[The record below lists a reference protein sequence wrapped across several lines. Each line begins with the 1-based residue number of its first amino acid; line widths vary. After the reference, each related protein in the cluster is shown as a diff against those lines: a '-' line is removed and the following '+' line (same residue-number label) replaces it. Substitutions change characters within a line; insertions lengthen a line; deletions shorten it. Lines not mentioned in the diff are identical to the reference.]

1 MPATYTLINSNVL
14 TTTTAS
20 VEFTGIPSTFTDI
33 VLRYSP
39 RTVGT
44 GNTYNYQM
52 LQFNSSGGTA
62 YSNTRLYTDGGTP
75 TSDRRSNDDAM
86 YDWLINSNSSTS
98 NTFSSTEIYIPSYTA
113 SQSKP
118 ISLVSVLEGNTSSV
132 GDWFIFTQ
140 AHLWRNNAAITSLK
154 VQGGASFAA
163 GSSFYLYGIS
173 NA

>member
-1 MPATYTLINSNVL
+1 MATYTLISSNVL
-14 TTTTAS
+14 TSTTS
-20 VEFTGIPSTFTDI
+20 FVEFTGIPATYTDL
-33 VLRYSP
+33 VLKYSS

-44 GNTYNYQM
+44 GNTYSNQNM
-52 LQFNSSGGTA
+52 QFNSSGGTA
-62 YSNTRLYTDGGTP
+62 YSNTRLFTDGGTP
-75 TSDRRSNDDAM
+75 VSDRRVDDDKM

-98 NTFSSTEIYIPSYTA
+98 NTFSSTEIYIPSYTV

-118 ISLVSVLEGNTSSV
+118 ISLVSVLEGNTTSV
-132 GDWFIFTQ
+132 GDIFIFTQ

-154 VQGGASFAA
+154 VQGGASFAS